1 MLDCSPIRKTSV
13 PPYTDEKDYTKAQ
26 RNKGA
31 GQVNEQGYVNNYR
44 KFLTKFPG
52 LFILLP
58 PKLRADKEKE
68 ERSAFDQNTSC
79 LTCVVMLIIVIL
91 TGAVVVERMDMKHTF
106 ALQYAVESKLTA
118 VVGGMGYKD
127 VSLLQH
133 MIKYYGRTLP
143 TVLCS
148 TTTGVIDDSLLS
160 KFHLVGPFRLRQIR
174 SAETSCP
181 SSKDDVEASG
191 YVCYS
196 ETDKDTKDITTGD
209 VPWMYYQSAEDL
221 GSSTETEGKL
231 RVYDGSGYTM
241 DFFANTT
248 LDSFRR
254 AHDNML
260 NHGWLSLST
269 RAIFLTLTMYDP
281 NNDQWVYTKTLTEIG
296 INGAIIPNRI
306 IPIVFRPNVFE
317 TSKDGSIAA
326 MDTIRFV
333 LAFYFVVLTLR
344 EVASKRSGSWRF
356 HWAYFKEPV
365 FWRDLMTF
373 VLIIV
378 GFALSNSLT
387 LNTGKVLQN
396 NKFVDLESY
405 AKTFWLSIQINII
418 SGMLVFVRLLG
429 VLNLFHSPKVVL
441 TTMSQTFYA
450 MFFYLLLFSP
460 MAVGLSVASINIW
473 GNYLISYHSMLYAFT
488 SNMLLSLGM
497 INVLELYILN
507 SVWTLVFLFVSLLT
521 WTFYLIAVF
530 KGVYL
535 DSRMATRQSLG
546 YGEKFAGSKLSA
558 FGWWFVGFLPRR
570 VLASMRDWIQR
581 RNEKKKEKKL
591 ESKEEPSAKKA
602 EVSEETGR
610 ALAAGSAEV
619 SS

>member
-1 MLDCSPIRKTSV
+1 MLVCSPTKRTSV
-13 PPYTDEKDYTKAQ
+13 PSYADEKDYTKSQ
-26 RNKGA
+26 RNKAA
-31 GQVNEQGYVNNYR
+31 GQVNEQGFVNNYR
-44 KFLTKFPG
+44 KFLAKFPG

-58 PKLRADKEKE
+58 PKLRAEKEKE
-68 ERSAFDQNTSC
+68 ERSTFDQNTSC
-79 LTCVVMLIIVIL
+79 LTCAVMLIIVIL
-91 TGAVVVERMDMKHTF
+91 TGAVVMERMDMKHTF
-106 ALQYAVESKLTA
+106 STQYAVESKLTA
-118 VVGGMGYKD
+118 VVGGLAYKD
-127 VSLLQH
+127 VALMQH
-133 MIKYYGRTLP
+133 VLRYYGRTLP
-143 TVLCS
+143 TVLCRKEE
-148 TTTGVIDDSLLS
+148 TAVDDSVLS

-174 SAETSCP
+174 SEQTSCP
-181 SSKDDVEASG
+181 SSKDKVDDSG

-196 ETDKDTKDITTGD
+196 STSKDTSDIMTGD
-209 VPWMYYQSAEDL
+209 VPWMYYQSADDL

-231 RVYDGSGYTM
+231 RVYDGSGYSM
-241 DFFANTT
+241 DFYTNTT

-260 NHGWLSLST
+260 NHGWISLGT
-269 RAIFLTLTMYDP
+269 RAIFLTLTLYDP
-281 NNDQWVYTKTLTEIG
+281 NSDQWIYTKTLIEIG
-296 INGAIIPNRI
+296 INGAVIPNRI
-306 IPIVFRPNVFE
+306 TPMVFRPNIFE
-317 TSKDGSIAA
+317 TTTDGSVAA

-333 LAFYFVVLTLR
+333 LAFYFVILTLR
-344 EVASKRSGSWRF
+344 EIASKRSGSWRF
-356 HWAYFKEPV
+356 HWMYFKEPI
-365 FWRDLMTF
+365 FWRDLATF

-387 LNTGKVLQN
+387 LNTGEVLKN

-405 AKTFWLSIQINII
+405 AKTFWLSIQINTI

-507 SVWTLVFLFVSLLT
+507 SVWTLIFLFVSLLT
-521 WTFYLIAVF
+521 WTFYLIAIF

-535 DSRMATRQSLG
+535 DSRMATRQNLG
-546 YGEKFAGSKLSA
+546 YSEKFTGSKLSA

-570 VLASMRDWIQR
+570 VLGSMRDWLQR
-581 RNEKKKEKKL
+581 RSEKKKELKR
-591 ESKEEPSAKKA
+591 KEEPSVKKPDM
-602 EVSEETGR
+602 SEETGR